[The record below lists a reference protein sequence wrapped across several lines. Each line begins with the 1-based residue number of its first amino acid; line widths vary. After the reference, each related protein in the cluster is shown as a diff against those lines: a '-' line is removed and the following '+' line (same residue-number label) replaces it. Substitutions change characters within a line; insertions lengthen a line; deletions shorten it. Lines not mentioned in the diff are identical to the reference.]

1 MIKLIDILAETAVR
15 LTKKDMDILHK
26 KGVLDKEGY
35 KLIFKEEDEDFNNPD
50 LKSVIN
56 PGLIFTDES
65 DRDAAF
71 KWLEDISNYPSDIVT
86 QSSRGGGGKGTF
98 TKVYKGTD
106 FDTPE
111 NYVKFAKGELSGI
124 QSRNNWDAF
133 KFGPSNAKKRSS
145 LEKQIQAIDPSFKF
159 PIKMGPASPQG
170 KEYEK
175 EFLAQKSGGKTRVP
189 VKFVKNDKL
198 GIEFPAE
205 ENAGLGFNKNRLT
218 KLIKFLSDKMIK
230 NYFNELTS
238 FKY

>member
-1 MIKLIDILAETAVR
+1 MKLLSLLEELILESK
-15 LTKKDMDILHK
+15 L
-26 KGVLDKEGY
+26 KEVDG
-35 KLIFKEEDEDFNNPD
+35 EESDTNPE

-56 PGLIFTDES
+56 IGLVFDSEE
-65 DRDAAF
+65 DRNNAF
-71 KWLEDISNYPSDIVT
+71 NWLSDISNYPSDVTT

-106 FDTPE
+106 FDSPE
-111 NYVKFAKGELSGI
+111 NYIKFTKGELTGI
-124 QSRNNWDAF
+124 ESRNDWDAF

-159 PIKMGPASPQG
+159 PVKMGPASPQG

-175 EFLAQKSGGKTRVP
+175 EFLAQKSGGKIRVP
-189 VKFVKNDKL
+189 IKFDKKDKL

-218 KLIKFLSDKMIK
+218 KLVKFLSDKMMGT
-230 NYFNELTS
+230 YFNEITS